1 MTKSLKKYSIYTQ
14 QNVVNLREDENLVI
28 FDNMHTFRGTECTKW
43 NKPLSKTNTKQLA
56 HM

>member
-28 FDNMHTFRGTECTKW
+28 FDNMHTFRGTVCTK
-43 NKPLSKTNTKQLA
+43 
-56 HM
+56 